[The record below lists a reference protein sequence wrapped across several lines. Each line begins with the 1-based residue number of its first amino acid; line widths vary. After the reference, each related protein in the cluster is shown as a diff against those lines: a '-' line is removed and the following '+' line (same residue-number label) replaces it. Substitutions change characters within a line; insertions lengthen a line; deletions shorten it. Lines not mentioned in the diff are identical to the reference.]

1 MSVLKKSKAAS
12 DFAVLFDLEDTLIQT
27 PWSIHEHV
35 LEFRQNTRR
44 KLLALGVPAEILER
58 VERAT
63 IMRNKA
69 EGYVEGN
76 FTKTEIR
83 RFQREMGR
91 FLRRYELD
99 SARNSKL
106 FPDCVSTL
114 ETLRRLGAKLG
125 LVTNTS
131 KEAVAVVF
139 QIHGLGSFFDATV
152 TRESVRKL
160 KPDPEGILFAVE
172 KLGVARFFMVGDLI
186 LDVLA
191 AKAAGGVAI
200 MVEGTVEKSNFN
212 DALKSL
218 PEEVLKEIQERIGS
232 EANLQPDYVIQ
243 SLSEIPPIIE
253 AEKQKI
259 PGRYINRHCDA

>member
-1 MSVLKKSKAAS
+1 MSRLKKSETAS

-35 LEFRQNTRR
+35 LEFRQSTRK
-44 KLLALGVPAEILER
+44 KLLALGVPAQILVG

-69 EGYVEGN
+69 EAYAEGN
-76 FTKTEIR
+76 FTKTETR
-83 RFQREMGR
+83 RFQREMEK

-99 SARNSKL
+99 SAKKSRL
-106 FPDCVSTL
+106 FPDCLPTL
-114 ETLRRLGAKLG
+114 EALKRLGAKLG

-131 KEAVAVVF
+131 KEAVATVF
-139 QIHGLGSFFDATV
+139 QIHGLGGFFDATV

-160 KPDPEGILFAVE
+160 KPDPEGILFAAK
-172 KLGVARFFMVGDLI
+172 KLGVAHFFMVGDLI

-191 AKAAGGVAI
+191 AKGAGGVAI
-200 MVEGTVEKSNFN
+200 LIEGTVEKSNFN

-218 PEEVLKEIQERIGS
+218 PEEVLSEIQARAGS
-232 EANLQPDYVIQ
+232 EVNLQPDYIIQ
-243 SLSEIPPIIE
+243 SLSEIPPIIQ

-259 PGRYINRHCDA
+259 LSR

>member
-1 MSVLKKSKAAS
+1 MSRLNKLEVAS

-35 LEFRQNTRR
+35 LEFRRNTRR
-44 KLLALGVPAEILER
+44 KLLTLEVPAEILEG

-69 EGYVEGN
+69 EAYVGVN
-76 FTKTEIR
+76 FNKTKTR
-83 RFQREMGR
+83 RFHREMEK

-99 SARNSKL
+99 SARKSRL

-131 KEAVAVVF
+131 KEAVATVF
-139 QIHGLGSFFDATV
+139 QIHSLESFFDVTV
-152 TRESVRKL
+152 TRENVRKL
-160 KPDPEGILFAVE
+160 KPDPEGILFAAK
-172 KLGVARFFMVGDLI
+172 KLDVAYFFMVGDLI

-191 AKAAGGVAI
+191 AKEAGGVAI
-200 MVEGTVEKSNFN
+200 MIKRTAEKSNFN

-218 PEEVLKEIQERIGS
+218 SEEVLTEIQERIGS
-232 EANLQPDYVIQ
+232 EAKLEPDYIIQ
-243 SLSEIPPIIE
+243 SLSEIPPIIQ
-253 AEKQKI
+253 AEEQKI
-259 PGRYINRHCDA
+259 PSRHTNRHCDA